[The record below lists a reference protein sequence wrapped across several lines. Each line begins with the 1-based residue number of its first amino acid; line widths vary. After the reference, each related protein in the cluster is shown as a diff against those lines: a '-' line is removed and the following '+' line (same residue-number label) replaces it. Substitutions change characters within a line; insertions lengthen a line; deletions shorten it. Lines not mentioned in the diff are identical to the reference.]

1 MEVKLRNTQLKRNCK
16 LKGENM
22 LEFPK
27 ESEASPA
34 PQGVFRDRAPKTR
47 NVPPKR
53 ELCPKES
60 NRLSANG
67 MQFEALESQITDH
80 HPRIREQELFF
91 SHILQRHFFLVFNL
105 EFVKILTYFD
115 IKTFGCWFTLSD
127 SKVKVFLPPPP
138 QSRYSGARPGVQ
150 MRKEGV

>member
-1 MEVKLRNTQLKRNCK
+1 
-16 LKGENM
+16 
-22 LEFPK
+22 
-27 ESEASPA
+27 
-34 PQGVFRDRAPKTR
+34 
-47 NVPPKR
+47 
-53 ELCPKES
+53 
-60 NRLSANG
+60 

-91 SHILQRHFFLVFNL
+91 SHIWQRHFFLVFNL

-138 QSRYSGARPGVQ
+138 PVTLLGRQTWSADEERRSVDEQIEVGLFGQ
-150 MRKEGV
+150 DGSNLQLQEDE